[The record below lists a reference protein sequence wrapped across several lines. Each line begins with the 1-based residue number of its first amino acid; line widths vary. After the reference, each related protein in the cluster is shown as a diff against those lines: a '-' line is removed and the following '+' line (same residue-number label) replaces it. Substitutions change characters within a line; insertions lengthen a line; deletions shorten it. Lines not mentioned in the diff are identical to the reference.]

1 MGAWRDSDR
10 GQMIEETDAFAETE
24 REKYFAC
31 RYCIISENFVRLLDA
46 GSETVTLNAA
56 TI

>member
-1 MGAWRDSDR
+1 MGAGRDSDR
-10 GQMIEETDAFAETE
+10 GQMIEETDALAETE

-46 GSETVTLNAA
+46 GS
-56 TI
+56 